1 MGIRDNPAEL
11 ASVRVELRRVTG
23 CTRGGP
29 ALFAVNYDKL
39 RYRRSDNKYEIDIA
53 AIRNLRIRANAA
65 NVIVYNNLLSGRYQR
80 GL

>member
-23 CTRGGP
+23 SARGGGP

-39 RYRRSDNKYEIDIA
+39 RYRRSGNKYEIDIA
-53 AIRNLRIRANAA
+53 TVRNLRIR
-65 NVIVYNNLLSGRYQR
+65 GQRYR
-80 GL
+80 I